1 MGDQFVDPRI
11 LFMGVSLSILL
22 TFPKAQ
28 RQNLVGIGIGYENNL
43 IHETGLALQFLLL
56 AIA

>member
-1 MGDQFVDPRI
+1 MGDQFIDPRI

-28 RQNLVGIGIGYENNL
+28 CQTLVGIGIGNEV
-43 IHETGLALQFLLL
+43 LLVKYVNS
-56 AIA
+56 ASGRQ